1 MKFKEDQVEYFVS
14 RSTRKRWT
22 ENKGQQ
28 NAIDRFHRDP
38 DPPIPLV
45 SKTLSSKQTTETKPI
60 TPAT

>member
-1 MKFKEDQVEYFVS
+1 LNISYQGLQEKDEQN
-14 RSTRKRWT
+14 
-22 ENKGQQ
+22 NKGQQ

-38 DPPIPLV
+38 DSPNPLV